1 MRASSFS
8 DERVIRLV
16 SGYFVPV
23 SVSRDN
29 YLMPAADA
37 ATTRELQRIDAERRS
52 KHFEGGIVA
61 VYILDS
67 KGTVRATMPVQQAYY
82 PDRFV
87 AFLEKVI
94 ADLEARPRREEDV
107 RQTTAPPAPL
117 QRPTSGDSLALTVW
131 TRAAGKTKGDTSI
144 DYLDL
149 KPDEW
154 RSFVPAGDAEVGV
167 KWSIA
172 EATADRLFLLCYPPG
187 PHWKTEGNKIAER
200 TMAATLVGV
209 EGNEGVVRLSGK
221 VTMFHPFT
229 GKPDDPYVVVSVVGY
244 VRYDRKS
251 KAITAFNLTSVEAA
265 TLRTWQGAKL
275 PREPFVVGVGLRRG
289 PMTR

>member
-16 SGYFVPV
+16 SRYFVPV

-94 ADLEARPRREEDV
+94 ADLEARPRRPEDV
-107 RQTTAPPAPL
+107 LQTTAPPAPAR
-117 QRPTSGDSLALTVW
+117 RPAHEDALALTVW
-131 TRAAGKTKGDTSI
+131 TRAGVGNKTTGDTTI
-144 DYLDL
+144 DYVDL

-154 RSFVPAGDAEVGV
+154 KSFVPMGDAEVGG

-187 PHWKTEGNKIAER
+187 PHWKTEANKIAER
-200 TMAATLVGV
+200 TLAATLVGV

-229 GKPDDPYVVVSVVGY
+229 GKPDDPYVIVSVIGY

-251 KAITAFNLTSVEAA
+251 KAITAFNLMSVEAA

-275 PREPFVVGVGLRRG
+275 PREPFVVGVGLRR
-289 PMTR
+289 TE